1 MSSTN
6 KTSNYELSQYIGTDK
21 PTYLGDYNGDM
32 LKIDNQMKTN
42 ENSATEAI
50 SQAGQAVAKATSLEG
65 QVKTISESVKSLL
78 NDVTTIKNNVSQ
90 NEDNIG
96 SIQKRILALEGKA
109 TAIDSQISD
118 IQNRLNTQWVN
129 SANVINTAIPALSVS
144 TSFLYVGYNKLT
156 EMLSI
161 YFYVEKTLV
170 TSTPSGQVIGT
181 IPPEIMGLLN
191 INSPRTIVNGCDVS
205 YESAN
210 VYYNVGK
217 NLKIDTNGQI
227 SIIGGATVSTAYIQ
241 TNLML
246 NTSAWS

>member
-32 LKIDNQMKTN
+32 LKIDGQMKNN

-50 SQAGQAVAKATSLEG
+50 AQAGQAVAKATSLEG
-65 QVKTISESVKSLL
+65 QVKTISDNVKTLL
-78 NDVTTIKNNVSQ
+78 NDVNTIKSNVSQ
-90 NEDNIG
+90 NDDDIG
-96 SIQKRILALEGKA
+96 SLQKRVLALEGKA
-109 TAIDSQISD
+109 TSIDSQISD
-118 IQNRLNTQWVN
+118 IQNRLNAQWVN
-129 SANVINTAIPALSVS
+129 TGNIINTAIPALSS
-144 TSFLYVGYNKLT
+144 ATSFLYVGYNKLT
-156 EMLSI
+156 KMLSI
-161 YFYVEKTLV
+161 YFYIEKTLV
-170 TSTPSGQVIGT
+170 TSTPSGQVVGT
-181 IPPEIMGLLN
+181 IPQEIMTLMNLK
-191 INSPRTIVNGCDVS
+191 SPRTIVNGCDVS

-210 VYYNVGK
+210 VYYNIGK

-227 SIIGGATVSTAYIQ
+227 SIIGDTVSTAYIQ

>member
-32 LKIDNQMKTN
+32 LKIDGQMKNN

-50 SQAGQAVAKATSLEG
+50 AQAGQAVAKATSLEG
-65 QVKTISESVKSLL
+65 QVKTISDNVKTLL
-78 NDVTTIKNNVSQ
+78 NDINTIKSNVSQ
-90 NEDNIG
+90 NNDDIG
-96 SIQKRILALEGKA
+96 SLQKRVLALEGKA
-109 TAIDSQISD
+109 TSIDSQISD
-118 IQNRLNTQWVN
+118 IQNRLNSQWVN
-129 SANVINTAIPALSVS
+129 TGNIINTAIPALSSS

-156 EMLSI
+156 KMLSI
-161 YFYVEKTLV
+161 YFYIEKTLV
-170 TSTPSGQVIGT
+170 TSTPSGQVVGT
-181 IPPEIMGLLN
+181 IPQEIMTLMNLK
-191 INSPRTIVNGCDVS
+191 SPRTIVNGCDVS

-227 SIIGGATVSTAYIQ
+227 SIIGDTVSTAYIQ